1 MDIGKKNALKGD
13 SREININR
21 HPFLWISVYT
31 RHIVLLKTGGCT

>member
-21 HPFLWISVYT
+21 HPFLWISVC
-31 RHIVLLKTGGCT
+31 IQDILCC